1 MKLHSERNSM
11 AFTVFLSHN
20 SSDEE
25 HIDKI
30 EKGLQ
35 EIGVKPYIFKKDPRP
50 GRMLSDKIESSI
62 RDSDVLLVLFT
73 TEGQYS
79 QWMNSEIGYAKAA
92 EIPIIPLVDDN
103 IEQTDLPFLGGI
115 EYIPINLENPEP
127 ALSSLI
133 EDIRR
138 RRWKKRLL
146 YGGLIC
152 IFAYFI
158 GRAYLDHKKTQNQKV
173 GSYDD

>member
-1 MKLHSERNSM
+1 MI
-11 AFTVFLSHN
+11 FTVFLSHN

-30 EKGLQ
+30 EKSLQ
-35 EIGVKPYIFKKDPRP
+35 EIGVKPYIFKKDSRP

-73 TEGQYS
+73 MEGQYS

-92 EIPIIPLVDDN
+92 EIPIIPLVDAN
-103 IEQTDLPFLGGI
+103 IEHADLPFLGGV
-115 EYIPINLENPEP
+115 EYVPIDLENPEP
-127 ALSSLI
+127 ALSDLI
-133 EDIRR
+133 KDIRR

-146 YGGLIC
+146 YGGIIGLLT
-152 IFAYFI
+152 YFI
-158 GRAYLDHKKTQNQKV
+158 SREYLKNKGEGRWNIR
-173 GSYDD
+173 